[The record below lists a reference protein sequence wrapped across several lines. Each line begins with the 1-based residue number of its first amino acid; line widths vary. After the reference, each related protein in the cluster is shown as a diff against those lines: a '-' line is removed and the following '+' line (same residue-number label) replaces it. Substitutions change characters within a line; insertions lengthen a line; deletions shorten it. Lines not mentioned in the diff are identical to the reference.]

1 MHRQPW
7 RLLHSLHRTEAQRAH
22 RSKLLPNASILIRYG
37 YHLAALKRKAFA
49 SSKGSHRCCMHEKEK
64 QQHQRRRRRLP
75 CMGCPLGKSS
85 RKHNCTSDKRNNKK
99 KQKHPVGLFG
109 PKRALLYS
117 KMERKL
123 KITSNASMHR
133 RLHVFAA
140 FCFPLLCAVVAV
152 CNNGCIFAHS
162 KRRYE
167 GVMRMSG
174 FGLLPIG
181 IALRVT
187 WRLSQWAHRIIVTDY
202 G

>member
-1 MHRQPW
+1 MKKQKKKTHHNGSLLCSSFLRCSRMHRQPW

-99 KQKHPVGLFG
+99 KQKQWAF
-109 PKRALLYS
+109 RSQTRSALQQNG
-117 KMERKL
+117 KEIKNNIECIDAP
-123 KITSNASMHR
+123 KITCVCCLLFPAFMCCCC
-133 RLHVFAA
+133 RL
-140 FCFPLLCAVVAV
+140 
-152 CNNGCIFAHS
+152 
-162 KRRYE
+162 
-167 GVMRMSG
+167 
-174 FGLLPIG
+174 
-181 IALRVT
+181 
-187 WRLSQWAHRIIVTDY
+187 
-202 G
+202 